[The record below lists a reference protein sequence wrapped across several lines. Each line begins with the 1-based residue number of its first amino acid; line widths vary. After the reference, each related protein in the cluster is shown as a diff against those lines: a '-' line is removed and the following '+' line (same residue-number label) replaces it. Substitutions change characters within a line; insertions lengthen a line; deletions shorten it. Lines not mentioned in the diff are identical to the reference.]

1 MANAVAAIEEEPEE
15 QQAMSVTFTEQGS
28 LGLKFTPNK
37 QTGNTEV
44 LAVNPGTQAERH
56 RELRAGLILKTV
68 GGAGVMGRPYAETL
82 GMLKAAGRPVT
93 LTFLPGGTASSPRA
107 RPPADP
113 TANLTGKAAAKAL
126 QDHIVKHGTGDIQKV
141 TRLRRASLLQN

>member
-56 RELRAGLILKTV
+56 RQLRGGLILKTV
-68 GGAGVMGRPYAETL
+68 GGAGVMGRPAETL

-93 LTFLPGGTASSPRA
+93 PKRNAYPSSKKWSRMAPWRA
-107 RPPADP
+107 W
-113 TANLTGKAAAKAL
+113 K
-126 QDHIVKHGTGDIQKV
+126 
-141 TRLRRASLLQN
+141 RL